1 MSKVGLIVEG
11 DSDKAFFDIYFKPR
25 YGLTRTMKVIPSGTN
40 KKCKIMNT
48 KDMHKNIKSLELK
61 GYKDIYILI
70 DLDSTCKKEVYHC
83 EVELRND
90 YIAKIGL
97 KKITNV
103 KVIVVSSEIEAW
115 MLSAL
120 KKSNKTTKEHL
131 NSLLQLCNGVPGQS
145 VPLEKIRHTLSKPHF
160 SASVYRASLM
170 IGFSLTTRVTSLFS
184 CLIRRRSKTS
194 SPQLSPR

>member
-1 MSKVGLIVEG
+1 MKMSKVGLIVEG

-97 KKITNV
+97 NKIKNV
-103 KVIVVSSEIEAW
+103 KVVVASSEIEAW

-120 KKSNKTTKEHL
+120 KKSNKTTKQHL
-131 NSLLQLCNGVPGQS
+131 KKEYKVKSNDKLEEILFQKFIASKENIKEKNNDSLCYFLKKLGLVKEC
-145 VPLEKIRHTLSKPHF
+145 K
-160 SASVYRASLM
+160 
-170 IGFSLTTRVTSLFS
+170 
-184 CLIRRRSKTS
+184 
-194 SPQLSPR
+194 